1 MSRPLQLHYFPTP
14 NGRKVSIALEEMG
27 LAYEI
32 VPVNILRGEQQQPDF
47 LEISP
52 NNRIP
57 ALVDW
62 TASGE
67 RIRIFESGAILQYLG
82 RKSGLLY
89 PAAEPARAWVDSWV
103 FWQMAGLGPMAG
115 QLSWFIRVSNIPDRD
130 ARDYTYSIHRYRKEV
145 RRLYG
150 VLERQLSGRSY
161 VCDDY
166 SVADIASWTW
176 VDQYNNH
183 IGGLAEYPNIAAWH
197 ARLAERPAVKRGMTV
212 WKPESDEGW
221 SAAGNAAQI
230 AEGVRPKTD
239 L

>member
-1 MSRPLQLHYFPTP
+1 VYYFPGP

-32 VPVNILRGEQQQPDF
+32 VPVNILQGEQQQPQF

-62 TASGE
+62 TSDGE

-82 RKSGLLY
+82 RKSGQLY
-89 PAAEPARAWVDSWV
+89 PMDEARRCWVDAWV

-115 QLSWFIRVSNIPDRD
+115 QLSWFIRVSNIPGRD
-130 ARDYTYSIHRYRKEV
+130 ERDYSYPIHRYRKEV
-145 RRLYG
+145 LRLYG
-150 VLERQLSGRSY
+150 VLERQLTGREY
-161 VCDDY
+161 VCDEY
-166 SVADIASWTW
+166 SIADIAAWTW

-183 IGGLAEYPNIAAWH
+183 IGGLTDFPNIDGWH
-197 ARLAERPAVKRGMTV
+197 KRIGERAAVKRGMTV
-212 WKPESDEGW
+212 WVPESDGGW

-230 AEGVRPKTD
+230 ARGAQDKPS
-239 L
+239 